1 MNTCMMNDL
10 IGVAKVNN
18 FFLCPFTNIIS
29 LFTTAHT
36 ERCGGEQFDL
46 GSLPRSDVN
55 SVN

>member
-1 MNTCMMNDL
+1 VNTCMMNDL